1 MSHTVLVLFL
11 ATALP
16 LAVSLAL
23 HRSDAAQYRYA
34 PLDLLIDG
42 WPLGLTA
49 FTFLL
54 ALAATG
60 RPWLSL
66 ILMCGGS
73 SLLWAVNRL
82 KQGYFHEPVVLHD
95 LTLVGQVARYPRFY
109 LPYLF
114 PKPVVLVELAVAVG
128 LAVLWGWET
137 PLGTSWRLGAAG
149 LCLGTVLAA
158 VGLWRWLAGP
168 RGRRVALG
176 LLARYRPSL
185 EPTDDLRRLGLLA
198 SMFLHGL
205 WHAQVRARDGQ
216 PGLPD
221 LETGRRVSPWPVLAR
236 RERAPHVVLV
246 QAESFFDIRRHLPRV
261 PDAVLSGYDRLRAA
275 GQGGSFLVPTHGAYT
290 MRTECSVL
298 TGLGLPQLGTD
309 AFNPYVTA
317 SRGPVW
323 SLAREFSQAG
333 YEAVCVHPFPA
344 SFFNRHQVMPNLG
357 FAAFH
362 DLSAF
367 AGAPRTPYV
376 TDAALAGHVLDLLA
390 TSNRPLFVFAITIE
404 AHGPWTADRT
414 PLTAGS
420 TGLDRYL
427 WYLARTDAM
436 FTDLARGL
444 ADLGRPAVLAGYG
457 DHVAAL
463 PGVGPRG
470 LPQPTATDWF
480 LWTTGQG
487 GTGPDRMI
495 APEALG
501 ALVLEATARI

>member
-1 MSHTVLVLFL
+1 MFQTVLILSCAFL
-11 ATALP
+11 LALG
-16 LAVSLAL
+16 VSFAL
-23 HRSDAAQYRYA
+23 HRSDAAHYRYG
-34 PLDLLIDG
+34 PLDPLIDG

-49 FTFLL
+49 FDFLL
-54 ALAATG
+54 ALAVTG

-149 LCLGTVLAA
+149 LCLGTTVAA
-158 VGLWRWLAGP
+158 VVGWRWLAGP
-168 RGRRVALG
+168 RGRRAALG

-221 LETGRRVSPWPVLAR
+221 LETGRRVSPWPVLTR

-261 PDAVLSGYDRLRAA
+261 PDTVLSGYDRLRAA

-344 SFFNRHQVMPNLG
+344 TFFNRHRVMPNLG

-367 AGAPRTPYV
+367 ADAPRTPYV
-376 TDAALAGHVLDLLA
+376 TDAALADQVLDLLA

-414 PLTAGS
+414 PLTAG
-420 TGLDRYL
+420 TNLDRYL

-444 ADLGRPAVLAGYG
+444 AGLDRPAVLAGYG

-470 LPQPTATDWF
+470 LAQPTATDWF
-480 LWTTGQG
+480 VWTTGQG
-487 GTGPDRMI
+487 GTGPDRML

-501 ALVLEATARI
+501 ALVLEATART